1 MHAFD
6 VAHPLLTTIVEETL
20 MRSPTTVCTDVQPT
34 KMTDPCKASRLKMHA
49 NYERLAELACAS
61 HARGRAPSGI
71 DARDVSLARLY
82 SHAFRGHV
90 IGAFHAAREALAN
103 VQTADQLALVH
114 LARAS
119 ELLTDLANRSMDS
132 VGNDARALIS
142 TFHHYCTHVART
154 VTALDDACGLLRSA
168 VLDRVRDLFVG
179 HMEGITA
186 SNGIYLT
193 RDTGAP
199 EQASFV
205 VPSLG
210 ITIVPLVYGDHHSWN
225 LAWLDGERSDVPYHQ
240 HHEGVEIHLG
250 YSTMHGYTV
259 LGDAKAELTEGYA
272 MPIPPETRHG
282 YSNIGN
288 LRHNVPFIFGSLTC
302 GGWGVFLDVEPQP
315 IELERLETTSVRSHK
330 LNNTILLEREI
341 EKAAAKF
348 SGVRYPLIPAEATD
362 RGGVGGLELSIARV
376 TSRGLALCPERF
388 CAVSVVRGR
397 GVVAMAGEEREIT
410 AHDHFG
416 IPAGVAATIRET
428 GNDRLVVLDTI
439 LKPARKSTY

>member
-1 MHAFD
+1 
-6 VAHPLLTTIVEETL
+6 
-20 MRSPTTVCTDVQPT
+20 
-34 KMTDPCKASRLKMHA
+34 MTNPCKTSRLKMHA
-49 NYERLAELACAS
+49 NYERLADVACAS

-71 DARDVSLARLY
+71 DARDIALARLY

-90 IGAFHAAREALAN
+90 IGAFHAAREALADI
-103 VQTADQLALVH
+103 QTTDPLARAH

-154 VTALDDACGLLRSA
+154 VTAIDEACGLLHLP
-168 VLDRVRDLFVG
+168 VLDGIRNRFVG
-179 HMEGITA
+179 HMEAITA
-186 SNGIYLT
+186 GNGIHLT

-205 VPSLG
+205 VPNLG

-225 LAWLDGERSDVPYHQ
+225 LAWLDGERSDVPYHLHQ
-240 HHEGVEIHLG
+240 EGVEIHLG
-250 YSTMHGYTV
+250 YNPMHGYTV

-272 MPIPPETRHG
+272 MPIPPKTRHG
-282 YSNIGN
+282 YSNIGS

-315 IELERLETTSVRSHK
+315 MELERLETTSVRSQK
-330 LNNTILLEREI
+330 LNHTVLLEREI
-341 EKAAAKF
+341 EKAAARF
-348 SGVRYPLIPAEATD
+348 SCVRYPLIPAEATD

-397 GVVAMAGEEREIT
+397 GVVVMAGEEREISV
-410 AHDHFG
+410 HDHFG
-416 IPAGVAATIRET
+416 IPAGVGATIRET
-428 GNDRLVVLDTI
+428 GDEQLVVLDAI
-439 LKPARKSTY
+439 LKPARKSNY

>member
-1 MHAFD
+1 MLDVSSTSIDGNHRANSHASSITI
-6 VAHPLLTTIVEETL
+6 ATT
-20 MRSPTTVCTDVQPT
+20 MTDV
-34 KMTDPCKASRLKMHA
+34 CKTSRLKMHP
-49 NYERLAELACAS
+49 NYERLADVACGS

-71 DARDVSLARLY
+71 DARDIELARLY

-90 IGAFHAAREALAN
+90 IGAFHATREAFAK
-103 VQTADQLALVH
+103 VQTSDPLALAH
-114 LARAS
+114 LARAA
-119 ELLTDLANRSMDS
+119 ELLTDLANRSMDL

-154 VTALDDACGLLRSA
+154 VAALDDACGLVRS
-168 VLDRVRDLFVG
+168 VTLDRTRDLLVG
-179 HMEGITA
+179 HMETITA
-186 SNGIYLT
+186 GNGIHLT

-205 VPSLG
+205 VPNLG

-225 LAWLDGERSDVPYHQ
+225 LAWLDGERSDVPYHL
-240 HHEGVEIHLG
+240 HREGVEIHLG
-250 YSTMHGYTV
+250 YHPMHGYTV

-272 MPIPPETRHG
+272 MPIPPNTRHG
-282 YSNIGN
+282 YTNIGN

-315 IELERLETTSVRSHK
+315 IELEQLETTSVRSHK

-348 SGVRYPLIPAEATD
+348 SSLRYPLISAEATD

-376 TSRGLALCPERF
+376 TSRGLTLCPDRF

-397 GVVAMAGEEREIT
+397 GVVAMAGEEREVT
-410 AHDHFG
+410 VHDHFG
-416 IPAGVAATIRET
+416 IPAGVTATIRET
-428 GNDRLVVLDTI
+428 ANDPLVLLDAI
-439 LKPARKSTY
+439 LKPARKSPY